1 MNLYRLLLLE
11 TLIDD
16 ISQTDQEN
24 QKRLSTEK
32 FINFSLEL
40 IHF

>member
-32 FINFSLEL
+32 FINFSLKL